1 MSNDNTITTNAVELV
16 KPTKYQRQLDSAKQ
30 AFALAIASGK
40 NRREAMSIAFPDL
53 MARSSNAYIRLKAY
67 RLLTNDNVLT
77 EVTHQRERLEKLG
90 DKAINTLED
99 LMDVG
104 QEHNALEASK
114 FVYEQIHGK
123 ATQRTEVVGKFV
135 TVVYDL
141 SGGKAGAV
149 PQEVLDQLA
158 DD

>member
-1 MSNDNTITTNAVELV
+1 MTKTL
-16 KPTKYQRQLDSAKQ
+16 TKYTKRDKELDASRK
-30 AFALAIASGK
+30 AFALAIAQGK
-40 NRREAMSIAFPDL
+40 NRREAMSIAFPSI
-53 MARSSNAYIRLKAY
+53 MSKSSNNYIRLRAF
-67 RLLTNDNVLT
+67 RLLTEDNVLT
-77 EVTHQRERLEKLG
+77 EVAHQRERLEELG
-90 DKAINTLED
+90 GKSISVLED
-99 LMDVG
+99 IMDVG

-149 PQEVLDQLA
+149 PQEVLDQLN

>member
-1 MSNDNTITTNAVELV
+1 MNDITIPQVILN
-16 KPTKYQRQLDSAKQ
+16 KPTKHQSQLDSAKK
-30 AFALAIASGK
+30 AFALAIAQGK
-40 NRREAMSIAFPDL
+40 NRREAIAIAFPDL
-53 MARSSNAYIRLKAY
+53 LSRSSNAYMRMKAY
-67 RLLTNDNVLT
+67 RLMMNDDVVT
-77 EVTHQRERLEKLG
+77 EVTVQQERLAKLG

-104 QEHNALEASK
+104 QEHNALAASQ

-141 SGGKAGAV
+141 SGGKAGAI
-149 PQEVLDQLA
+149 PQSVLDQLA

>member
-1 MSNDNTITTNAVELV
+1 MSTDITQETPTVELIA
-16 KPTKYQRQLDSAKQ
+16 PTKYQKQLDSSKK
-30 AFALAIASGK
+30 AFALAIAQGK
-40 NRREAMSIAFPDL
+40 NRAEAMQIAFPDL
-53 MARSSNAYIRLKAY
+53 MARSSNAYMRLKAY
-67 RLLTNDNVLT
+67 RLLTNDNVVT
-77 EVTHQRERLEKLG
+77 EVALQRERLEKLG

-149 PQEVLDQLA
+149 PQEVLDQLK